1 MPGIIGAAVFGA
13 TDDTDKIVTQACKK
27 LDPEGRYKIWKRS
40 FGTNL
45 TIARAHLD
53 IFNRDP
59 QPFSNSSDKLF
70 AFLEGEIYLPNTVD
84 RTHSN
89 AQLEYIVDNYKRQ
102 GIEFASKLNGSF
114 LAVIYDAEKG
124 VLVISTDR
132 LASRPLYYAKTAGA
146 FYFSPEIKGI
156 LPNIDIS
163 NRLDEAALAIFLTN
177 GYLVGDCTFF
187 EDIKV
192 VEPGTAMSISLKT
205 GEITKN
211 RYWEF
216 RFQAKPVNRGEDYYV
231 GELSRLARQA
241 VERATVGGYKI
252 CVPLS
257 GGYDSR
263 TILESCLGKLEH
275 LSTATWGVTK
285 DKKDSDAVIARS
297 ICQKLNIDHMFLNLD
312 PLELP
317 DNASKWVYETEGTVD
332 EIGNYPNGSKLFEK
346 LRENFDV
353 LLRGDHCF
361 DVRDLIVYDR
371 IDAQLKGLLKEDVY
385 RRLEQRYS
393 DEIRRVSA
401 SGKLNDYTRFY
412 TMLNYYRMKWIE
424 IRTPLLDNDILDFI
438 LRLPLKYLL
447 GKSLWIK
454 TVKNTF
460 PILGNLAIAKTNNL
474 PDWPE
479 LLQHDKKIQDF
490 VVTTLTQ
497 DHARDNEFIRM
508 LDLSK
513 VGSFVESCLQFKSSP
528 PRLRSRLYYRIK
540 KSRLWSSRFGSV
552 LRERILR
559 RLLRG
564 QRMGAPEHVMLMR
577 LVIMKLWFDRFMPSL
592 EVRREKRS

>member
-13 TDDTDKIVTQACKK
+13 TADTDEVVTRACKK

-40 FGTNL
+40 FGNKL

-59 QPFSNSSDKLF
+59 QPFSTSSDKLF

-84 RTHSN
+84 RTRSN

-114 LAVIYDAEKG
+114 LAVIYDAEKD

-156 LPNIDIS
+156 LPNSDVKK
-163 NRLDEAALAIFLTN
+163 RLDEAALAIFLTN
-177 GYLVGDCTFF
+177 GYLVGNCTFF

-192 VEPGTAMSISLKT
+192 VEPGTAMSISLQT
-205 GEITKN
+205 GEITMN

-216 RFQAKPVNRGEDYYV
+216 RFEKKPVNREEDYYV

-275 LSTATWGVTK
+275 LSTATWGVTE

-297 ICQKLNIDHMFLNLD
+297 ICQKLNIDHMFLTLD
-312 PLELP
+312 PSELP

-332 EIGNYPNGSKLFEK
+332 EIGNYPGGPKVFEK
-346 LRENFDV
+346 LGENFEV

-361 DVRDLIVYDR
+361 DVRDLIVYDQ
-371 IDAQLKGLLKEDVY
+371 IDAQLKGLLNGDVY
-385 RRLEQRYS
+385 RRLEKRYA
-393 DEIRRVSA
+393 DEIHRISA

-460 PILGNLAIAKTNNL
+460 PTLGNLPIAKTNNL

-479 LLQHDKKIQDF
+479 LIQHDKKIQDF
-490 VVTTLTQ
+490 VVTTLIQ
-497 DHARDNEFIRM
+497 DHAKDNAFLIM
-508 LDLSK
+508 LDSGK
-513 VGSFVESCLQFKSSP
+513 VRSLVESCLGVKSSH
-528 PRLRSRLYYRIK
+528 PRLKSRVYSMIK
-540 KSRLWSSRFGSV
+540 KSKFWSSRFGSV
-552 LRERILR
+552 LREKILR
-559 RLLRG
+559 RLFRG
-564 QRMGAPEHVMLMR
+564 QRLGAPEHVMLMR
-577 LVIMKLWFDRFMPSL
+577 LIIMRLWFDRFMPSL
-592 EVRREKRS
+592 EPRHEEHS